1 MIANATYNAAIL
13 TLPDYD
19 MNGSLVVGEGF
30 KGCILQGPGI
40 LFNETMNNGAVFGP
54 CPAENKGCKD
64 LSLRR
69 NLYRKIQNSP
79 LPLFVQRKKCKNIK
93 I

>member
-40 LFNETMNNGAVFGP
+40 LFNDTMNNGAVFGP

-64 LSLRR
+64 ISLSSKL
-69 NLYRKIQNSP
+69 KI
-79 LPLFVQRKKCKNIK
+79 PLFPLVQKEKKM
-93 I
+93 